1 MIREFFSSIW
11 SDGFFRQ
18 GLQHL
23 CHSLYDK
30 FAFLGGYLLNLKK
43 TRIAVD

>member
-23 CHSLYDK
+23 RHNLYDK
-30 FAFLGGYLLNLKK
+30 FAFLGGYLLNL
-43 TRIAVD
+43 